1 MSIQGNHRPIGF
13 LLLIAMSTGS
23 VSFRTPRLWMIGC
36 VLMLGV
42 TAGIVMA
49 DARADL
55 VLHDTYFVAA
65 HFHYVLRLSLLFA
78 FFAGWYYLFPSI
90 TSYAYSD
97 ALGRVHFWLLFIGV
111 NIALVPQ
118 VLLTTGLAGR
128 AVTAEDWFRNSNLL
142 SWIGSYISA
151 AGILVFFV
159 NMALSSLRR
168 RPAG

>member
-1 MSIQGNHRPIGF
+1 MSN
-13 LLLIAMSTGS
+13 GS
-23 VSFRTPRLWMIGC
+23 LRFRTPGLWTIGC

-65 HFHYVLRLSLLFA
+65 HFHYVLHLSLLFA
-78 FFAGWYYLFPSI
+78 FFTGWYYLFPRI
-90 TSYAYSD
+90 TSYTYSD
-97 ALGRVHFWLLFIGV
+97 TLGRLHFWLLFIGV

-118 VLLTTGLAGR
+118 VLLASGLAGR
-128 AVTAEDWFRNSNLL
+128 AVTAEDWLRNSNLVARA
-142 SWIGSYISA
+142 GSYISA
-151 AGILVFFV
+151 AGILVFFA
-159 NMALSSLRR
+159 NMALSLLRR